1 MLNDEFGDLQCTIFF
16 KKDGVYMAWDFTVD
30 SDIQLDMAKYLKEKA
45 DELDTQFGKAAYE
58 YYNKNGGD
66 ISNAIQEYVEKNGF
80 SVVTDKEM
88 DRFPLLIKFIDA
100 KSDLSIQVHPDDDY
114 ARVHENSLGKTEA
127 WYILDCSDDAELIYG
142 FNKEISKEEFENSIK
157 DNSFLNHVNK
167 VKVKKGDIFFIE
179 AGTLHAI
186 GGGILLAEVQQNC
199 NTTYRVYDYGRL
211 VDGKPRELHIEK
223 ALDVTNTLP
232 PVRSA
237 EAEGEK
243 TISGDAELQKLCSC
257 EFFTMTSLN
266 LSGKYEYNC
275 TDDSFLSIL
284 ILDGN
289 GSITLENTS
298 VSVKKGDSIF
308 IPANSGNVLLSG
320 EFKALLSTL

>member
-1 MLNDEFGDLQCTIFF
+1 MYPIKLNPVF
-16 KKDGVYMAWDFTVD
+16 KEIVWGGER
-30 SDIQLDMAKYLKEKA
+30 L
-45 DELDTQFGKAAYE
+45 
-58 YYNKNGGD
+58 KNGYGYESDLNNIAEAWVLSARNDGD
-66 ISNAIQEYVEKNGF
+66 NTVKNGEYANKSF
-80 SVVTDKEM
+80 TELIKNHPEFLGKKGEKYNE
-88 DRFPLLIKFIDA
+88 FPLLIKFIDA

-114 ARVHENSLGKTEA
+114 ARIHENSLGKTEA
-127 WYILDCSDDAELIYG
+127 WYVLDCSDDAELIYG
-142 FNKEISKEEFENSIK
+142 FNKGITKEEFEKSIN

-237 EAEGEK
+237 EAEGKEEV
-243 TISGDAELQKLCSC
+243 IGDAKVQKLCSC
-257 EFFTMTSLN
+257 EFFTMTSLKLN
-266 LSGKYEYNC
+266 GKYEYNC
-275 TDDSFLSIL
+275 DNSSFLSVL
-284 ILDGN
+284 ILDGS
-289 GSITLENTS
+289 GSITAGNTA

-308 IPANSGNVLLSG
+308 IPANSGNVVLSG
-320 EFKALLSTL
+320 EFNALLSTL

>member
-1 MLNDEFGDLQCTIFF
+1 MYPIKLNPVF
-16 KKDGVYMAWDFTVD
+16 KEIVWGGER
-30 SDIQLDMAKYLKEKA
+30 L
-45 DELDTQFGKAAYE
+45 
-58 YYNKNGGD
+58 KNGYGYESDLNNIAEAWVLSARNDGD
-66 ISNAIQEYVEKNGF
+66 NTVKNGEYANKSF
-80 SVVTDKEM
+80 TELIKNNPQFLGEKGEKYNE
-88 DRFPLLIKFIDA
+88 FPLLIKFIDA

-114 ARVHENSLGKTEA
+114 ARIHENSLGKTEA
-127 WYILDCSDDAELIYG
+127 WYVLDCADDAELIYG
-142 FNKEISKEEFENSIK
+142 FNKEITKEEFENSIK

-237 EAEGEK
+237 EAEGKEEV
-243 TISGDAELQKLCSC
+243 IGDAKVQKLCSC
-257 EFFTMTSLN
+257 EFFTMISLKLN
-266 LSGKYEYNC
+266 GKYEYNC
-275 TDDSFLSIL
+275 DNSSFLSVL
-284 ILDGN
+284 ILEGN
-289 GSITLENTS
+289 GSITVDNTA

-308 IPANSGNVLLSG
+308 IPANSGKVMLSG
-320 EFKALLSTL
+320 ELSALLSTL

>member
-1 MLNDEFGDLQCTIFF
+1 MYPIKLNPIFKEIVWGGERLKNDYGYESDLKNIAEAWVLSARNDGDNTV
-16 KKDGVYMAWDFTVD
+16 KNGVYANKSFTEL
-30 SDIQLDMAKYLKEKA
+30 IKNNPEFLGEKGKKYNE
-45 DELDTQFGKAAYE
+45 
-58 YYNKNGGD
+58 
-66 ISNAIQEYVEKNGF
+66 
-80 SVVTDKEM
+80 
-88 DRFPLLIKFIDA
+88 FPLLIKFIDA

-127 WYILDCSDDAELIYG
+127 WYVLDCADDAELIYG
-142 FNKEISKEEFENSIK
+142 FNKEITKEEFENSIK

-237 EAEGEK
+237 EAEGKEEV
-243 TISGDAELQKLCSC
+243 IGDAKIQKLCSC
-257 EFFTMTSLN
+257 EFFTMTSLK
-266 LSGKYEYNC
+266 LSGKYECNC
-275 TDDSFLSIL
+275 DNSSFLSVL

-289 GSITLENTS
+289 GSITVDNTA

-308 IPANSGNVLLSG
+308 IPANSGTVLLSG
-320 EFKALLSTL
+320 NFNALLSTL

>member
-1 MLNDEFGDLQCTIFF
+1 MYPIKLNPVFKEIVWGGERLKSDYGYESDLNNIAEAWVLTARNDGDN
-16 KKDGVYMAWDFTVD
+16 TV
-30 SDIQLDMAKYLKEKA
+30 
-45 DELDTQFGKAAYE
+45 
-58 YYNKNGGD
+58 KNGQFSGQSFTEL
-66 ISNAIQEYVEKNGF
+66 IKNNPQFLGKKGEKYN
-80 SVVTDKEM
+80 E
-88 DRFPLLIKFIDA
+88 FPLLIKFIDA

-142 FNKEISKEEFENSIK
+142 FNKEISKEEFEKSIK

-237 EAEGEK
+237 EAEGAEVV
-243 TISGDAELQKLCSC
+243 IGDAKVQKLCSC
-257 EFFTMTSLN
+257 EFFTMTSLKLN
-266 LSGKYEYNC
+266 GKYEYNC
-275 TDDSFLSIL
+275 DEASFLSVL
-284 ILDGN
+284 ILDGS
-289 GSITLENTS
+289 GSITAGNTA

-308 IPANSGNVLLSG
+308 IPANSGNVVLSG
-320 EFKALLSTL
+320 EFNALLSTL

>member
-1 MLNDEFGDLQCTIFF
+1 MYPIKLNPIFKEIVWGGERLKSDYGYESDLNNIAEAWVLTARNDGDNTI
-16 KKDGVYMAWDFTVD
+16 
-30 SDIQLDMAKYLKEKA
+30 
-45 DELDTQFGKAAYE
+45 
-58 YYNKNGGD
+58 KNG
-66 ISNAIQEYVEKNGF
+66 EYAGQSFTELIKNNPSFLGKKGEKYN
-80 SVVTDKEM
+80 E
-88 DRFPLLIKFIDA
+88 FPLLIKFIDA

-114 ARVHENSLGKTEA
+114 ARIHENSLGKTEA
-127 WYILDCSDDAELIYG
+127 WYVLDCSEDAKLIYG
-142 FNKEISKEEFENSIK
+142 FNKEITKVEFENSIK

-243 TISGDAELQKLCSC
+243 VVIGDAKIQKLCSC
-257 EFFTMTSLN
+257 EFFTMTSLE

-275 TDDSFLSIL
+275 DENSFLSVL

-289 GSITLENTS
+289 GSITVDNTA

-308 IPANSGNVLLSG
+308 IPANSGNVRLSG
-320 EFKALLSTL
+320 EFNALLSTL

>member
-1 MLNDEFGDLQCTIFF
+1 MYPIKLNPIFKEIVWGGERLKSDYGYESDLNNIAEAWVLTARDDGDNI
-16 KKDGVYMAWDFTVD
+16 V
-30 SDIQLDMAKYLKEKA
+30 
-45 DELDTQFGKAAYE
+45 
-58 YYNKNGGD
+58 KNG
-66 ISNAIQEYVEKNGF
+66 EYAGQSFTELINNNPQFLGKKGEKYN
-80 SVVTDKEM
+80 E
-88 DRFPLLIKFIDA
+88 FPLLIKFIDA

-114 ARVHENSLGKTEA
+114 ARIHENSLGKTEA
-127 WYILDCSDDAELIYG
+127 WYVLDCSDDAELIYG
-142 FNKEISKEEFENSIK
+142 FNKEITKEEFENSIK

-199 NTTYRVYDYGRL
+199 NTTYRVYDYSRL

-237 EAEGEK
+237 EAEGKKEV
-243 TISGDAELQKLCSC
+243 IGAAEIQKLCSC
-257 EFFTMTSLN
+257 EFFTMTSLCLN
-266 LSGKYEYNC
+266 GKYEYNC
-275 TDDSFLSIL
+275 DENSFLSVL
-284 ILDGN
+284 ILDGS
-289 GSITLENTS
+289 GSITAGNTA

-308 IPANSGNVLLSG
+308 IPANSGNIVLSG
-320 EFKALLSTL
+320 EFNALLSTL

>member
-1 MLNDEFGDLQCTIFF
+1 MYPIKLNPVF
-16 KKDGVYMAWDFTVD
+16 KEIVWGGER
-30 SDIQLDMAKYLKEKA
+30 L
-45 DELDTQFGKAAYE
+45 
-58 YYNKNGGD
+58 KNGYGYESDLNNIAEAWVLSARNDGD
-66 ISNAIQEYVEKNGF
+66 NTVKNGEYANKSF
-80 SVVTDKEM
+80 TALIKNHPEFLGKKGEKYNE
-88 DRFPLLIKFIDA
+88 FPLLIKFIDA

-114 ARVHENSLGKTEA
+114 ARIHENSLGKTEA
-127 WYILDCSDDAELIYG
+127 WYVLDCSDDAELIYG
-142 FNKEISKEEFENSIK
+142 FNKEITKEEFEKSIK

-186 GGGILLAEVQQNC
+186 GGGILLTEVQQNC

-237 EAEGEK
+237 EPEGKEE
-243 TISGDAELQKLCSC
+243 IIGDAKVQKLCSC
-257 EFFTMTSLN
+257 EFFTMTSLKLN
-266 LSGKYEYNC
+266 GKYEYNC
-275 TDDSFLSIL
+275 DNSSFLSVL
-284 ILDGN
+284 ILDGS
-289 GSITLENTS
+289 GSITAGNTA

-308 IPANSGNVLLSG
+308 IPANSGNVVLSG
-320 EFKALLSTL
+320 EFNALLSTL

>member
-1 MLNDEFGDLQCTIFF
+1 MYPIKLNPIFKEIVWGGERLKSDYGYESDLNNIAEAWVLTARNDGDNTVKNGEYAGQSFTELI
-16 KKDGVYMAWDFTVD
+16 KKNPQFLGKKG
-30 SDIQLDMAKYLKEKA
+30 AKYNE
-45 DELDTQFGKAAYE
+45 
-58 YYNKNGGD
+58 
-66 ISNAIQEYVEKNGF
+66 
-80 SVVTDKEM
+80 
-88 DRFPLLIKFIDA
+88 FPLLIKFIDA

-114 ARVHENSLGKTEA
+114 AREHENSLGKTEA
-127 WYILDCSDDAELIYG
+127 WYVLDCSEDAELIYG
-142 FNKEISKEEFENSIK
+142 FNKEITKEEFENSIK

-232 PVRSA
+232 PTRSA
-237 EAEGEK
+237 EAEGNVEN
-243 TISGDAELQKLCSC
+243 IEDAKIQKLCSC
-257 EFFTMTSLN
+257 EFFTMTSLELN
-266 LSGKYEYNC
+266 GKYNYNC
-275 TDDSFLSIL
+275 SDDSFLSVL
-284 ILDGN
+284 ILEGS
-289 GSITLENTS
+289 GSITVDNTA

-308 IPANSGNVLLSG
+308 IPANSGNVLFSG
-320 EFKALLSTL
+320 EFNALLSTL

>member
-1 MLNDEFGDLQCTIFF
+1 MYPIKLNPVF
-16 KKDGVYMAWDFTVD
+16 KEIVWGGER
-30 SDIQLDMAKYLKEKA
+30 L
-45 DELDTQFGKAAYE
+45 
-58 YYNKNGGD
+58 KNGYGYESDLNNIAEAWVLSARNDGD
-66 ISNAIQEYVEKNGF
+66 NTVKNGEYANKSF
-80 SVVTDKEM
+80 TELIKNHPEFLGKKGEKYNE
-88 DRFPLLIKFIDA
+88 FPLLIKFIDA

-114 ARVHENSLGKTEA
+114 ARIHENSLGKTEA
-127 WYILDCSDDAELIYG
+127 WYVLDCSDDAELIYG
-142 FNKEISKEEFENSIK
+142 FNKGITKEEFEKSIK

-167 VKVKKGDIFFIE
+167 KKKKKGDIFFIE

-237 EAEGEK
+237 EAEGKEE
-243 TISGDAELQKLCSC
+243 IIGDAKVQKLCSC
-257 EFFTMTSLN
+257 EFFTMTSLKLN
-266 LSGKYEYNC
+266 GKYEYNC
-275 TDDSFLSIL
+275 DNSSFLSVL
-284 ILDGN
+284 ILDGS
-289 GSITLENTS
+289 GSITAGNTA

-308 IPANSGNVLLSG
+308 IPANSGNVVLSG
-320 EFKALLSTL
+320 EFNALLSTL

>member
-1 MLNDEFGDLQCTIFF
+1 MYPIKLNPVF
-16 KKDGVYMAWDFTVD
+16 KEIVWGGER
-30 SDIQLDMAKYLKEKA
+30 L
-45 DELDTQFGKAAYE
+45 
-58 YYNKNGGD
+58 KNGYGYESDLNNIAEAWVLSARNDGD
-66 ISNAIQEYVEKNGF
+66 NTVKNGEYANKSF
-80 SVVTDKEM
+80 TELIKNHPEFLGKKGEKYNE
-88 DRFPLLIKFIDA
+88 FPLLIKFIDA

-114 ARVHENSLGKTEA
+114 ARIHENSFGKTEA
-127 WYILDCSDDAELIYG
+127 WYVLDCSDDAELIYG
-142 FNKEISKEEFENSIK
+142 FNKEITKEEFENSIK

-237 EAEGEK
+237 EAEGKEEV
-243 TISGDAELQKLCSC
+243 IGDAKVQKLCSC
-257 EFFTMTSLN
+257 EFFTMTSLKLN
-266 LSGKYEYNC
+266 GKYEYNC
-275 TDDSFLSIL
+275 DNSSFLSVL
-284 ILDGN
+284 ILDGS
-289 GSITLENTS
+289 GSITAGNTA

-308 IPANSGNVLLSG
+308 IPANSGNVVLSG
-320 EFKALLSTL
+320 EFNALLSTL

>member
-1 MLNDEFGDLQCTIFF
+1 MYPIKLNPVF
-16 KKDGVYMAWDFTVD
+16 KEIVWGGER
-30 SDIQLDMAKYLKEKA
+30 L
-45 DELDTQFGKAAYE
+45 
-58 YYNKNGGD
+58 KNGYGYESDLNNIAEAWVLSARNDGD
-66 ISNAIQEYVEKNGF
+66 NIVKNGEYANKSF
-80 SVVTDKEM
+80 TELIKNHPEFLGKKGEKYNE
-88 DRFPLLIKFIDA
+88 FPLLIKFIDA

-114 ARVHENSLGKTEA
+114 ARIHENSLGKTEA

-142 FNKEISKEEFENSIK
+142 FNKEITKEEFEKSIK

-237 EAEGEK
+237 EAEGKEEV
-243 TISGDAELQKLCSC
+243 IGDAKVQKLCSC
-257 EFFTMTSLN
+257 EFFTMTSLKLN
-266 LSGKYEYNC
+266 GKYEYNC
-275 TDDSFLSIL
+275 DNSSFISVL
-284 ILDGN
+284 ILDGS
-289 GSITLENTS
+289 GSITAGNTA

-308 IPANSGNVLLSG
+308 IPANSGNVVLSG
-320 EFKALLSTL
+320 EFNALLSTL

>member
-1 MLNDEFGDLQCTIFF
+1 MYPIKLNPIFKEIVWGGERLKSDFGYESDLNNIAEAWVLTARN
-16 KKDGVYMAWDFTVD
+16 DGDNTV
-30 SDIQLDMAKYLKEKA
+30 
-45 DELDTQFGKAAYE
+45 
-58 YYNKNGGD
+58 KNGQFSGQSFTEL
-66 ISNAIQEYVEKNGF
+66 IKNNPQFLGKKGEKYN
-80 SVVTDKEM
+80 E
-88 DRFPLLIKFIDA
+88 FPLLIKFIDA

-127 WYILDCSDDAELIYG
+127 WYILDCSEDAELIYG
-142 FNKEISKEEFENSIK
+142 FNKEISKEEFEKSIK

-237 EAEGEK
+237 KAEGEAE
-243 TISGDAELQKLCSC
+243 IIGDAEVKKLCSC
-257 EFFTMTSLN
+257 EFFTMTSLKLN
-266 LSGKYEYNC
+266 DKYEYNC
-275 TDDSFLSIL
+275 DEFSFLSVL
-284 ILDGN
+284 ILAGN
-289 GSITLENTS
+289 GSITAGNTT

-308 IPANSGNVLLSG
+308 IPANSGNVVLSG
-320 EFKALLSTL
+320 EFNALLSTL

>member
-1 MLNDEFGDLQCTIFF
+1 MYPIKLNPVFKEIVWGGERLKSDYGYESDLNNIAEAWVLTARNDGDNTVKNGEFSGQS
-16 KKDGVYMAWDFTVD
+16 FTEL
-30 SDIQLDMAKYLKEKA
+30 IKNNPQFLGEKGAKYNE
-45 DELDTQFGKAAYE
+45 
-58 YYNKNGGD
+58 
-66 ISNAIQEYVEKNGF
+66 
-80 SVVTDKEM
+80 
-88 DRFPLLIKFIDA
+88 FPLLIKFIDA

-114 ARVHENSLGKTEA
+114 ARIHENSLGKTEA
-127 WYILDCSDDAELIYG
+127 WFVLDCSDDAELIYG
-142 FNKEISKEEFENSIK
+142 FNKEITKEEFENSIK
-157 DNSFLNHVNK
+157 DNSLLNHVNK

-237 EAEGEK
+237 EPEGEK
-243 TISGDAELQKLCSC
+243 RVIGDAEIQKLCSC

-266 LSGKYEYNC
+266 LNGKYEYNC
-275 TDDSFLSIL
+275 DNSSFLSVL
-284 ILDGN
+284 ILDGK
-289 GSITLENTS
+289 GSITVENTA

-308 IPANSGNVLLSG
+308 IPANSGSVVFSG
-320 EFKALLSTL
+320 EFDALLSTL

>member
-1 MLNDEFGDLQCTIFF
+1 MYPIKLNPIFKEIVWGGERLKNGYGYESDLNNIAEAWVLSARNDGDNTV
-16 KKDGVYMAWDFTVD
+16 KNGEYANKSFTEL
-30 SDIQLDMAKYLKEKA
+30 IKNNPQFLGEKGAKYNE
-45 DELDTQFGKAAYE
+45 
-58 YYNKNGGD
+58 
-66 ISNAIQEYVEKNGF
+66 
-80 SVVTDKEM
+80 
-88 DRFPLLIKFIDA
+88 FPLLIKFIDA

-114 ARVHENSLGKTEA
+114 ARIHENSLGKTEA
-127 WYILDCSDDAELIYG
+127 WYVLDCSDDAELIYG
-142 FNKEISKEEFENSIK
+142 FNKEITKEEFEKSIK

-237 EAEGEK
+237 EAEGKEEV
-243 TISGDAELQKLCSC
+243 IGDAKVQKLCSC
-257 EFFTMTSLN
+257 EFFTMTSLKLN
-266 LSGKYEYNC
+266 GKYEYNC
-275 TDDSFLSIL
+275 DNSSFLSVL
-284 ILDGN
+284 ILDGS
-289 GSITLENTS
+289 GSITTGNTA

-308 IPANSGNVLLSG
+308 IPANSGNVVLSG
-320 EFKALLSTL
+320 EFNALLSTL

>member
-1 MLNDEFGDLQCTIFF
+1 MYPIKLNPVF
-16 KKDGVYMAWDFTVD
+16 KEIVWGGER
-30 SDIQLDMAKYLKEKA
+30 L
-45 DELDTQFGKAAYE
+45 
-58 YYNKNGGD
+58 KNGYGYESDLNNIAEAWVLSARNDGD
-66 ISNAIQEYVEKNGF
+66 NTVKNGEYANKSF
-80 SVVTDKEM
+80 TELIKNHPEFLGKKGEKYNE
-88 DRFPLLIKFIDA
+88 FPLLIKFIDA

-114 ARVHENSLGKTEA
+114 ARIHENSLGKTEA
-127 WYILDCSDDAELIYG
+127 WYVLDCSDDAELIYG
-142 FNKEISKEEFENSIK
+142 FNKGITKEEFEKSIK

-237 EAEGEK
+237 EAEGKEEV
-243 TISGDAELQKLCSC
+243 IGDAKVQKLCSC
-257 EFFTMTSLN
+257 EFFTMTSLKLN
-266 LSGKYEYNC
+266 GKYEYNC
-275 TDDSFLSIL
+275 DNSSFLSVL
-284 ILDGN
+284 ILDGS
-289 GSITLENTS
+289 GSITAGNTA

-308 IPANSGNVLLSG
+308 IPANSGNVVLSG
-320 EFKALLSTL
+320 EFNALLSTL

>member
-1 MLNDEFGDLQCTIFF
+1 MYPIKLNPVF
-16 KKDGVYMAWDFTVD
+16 KEIVWGGER
-30 SDIQLDMAKYLKEKA
+30 L
-45 DELDTQFGKAAYE
+45 
-58 YYNKNGGD
+58 KNGYGYESDLNNIAEAWVLSARNDGD
-66 ISNAIQEYVEKNGF
+66 NTVKNGEYANKSF
-80 SVVTDKEM
+80 TELIKNHPEFLGKKGEKYNE
-88 DRFPLLIKFIDA
+88 FPLLIKFIDA

-114 ARVHENSLGKTEA
+114 ARIHENSLGKTEA
-127 WYILDCSDDAELIYG
+127 WYVLDCSDDAELIYG
-142 FNKEISKEEFENSIK
+142 FNKEITKEEFEKSIK

-237 EAEGEK
+237 EAEGKEEV
-243 TISGDAELQKLCSC
+243 IGDAKVQKLCSC
-257 EFFTMTSLN
+257 EFFTMTSLKLN
-266 LSGKYEYNC
+266 GKYEYNC
-275 TDDSFLSIL
+275 DNSSFLSVL
-284 ILDGN
+284 ILDGS
-289 GSITLENTS
+289 GSITAGNTA

-308 IPANSGNVLLSG
+308 ISANSGNVVLSG
-320 EFKALLSTL
+320 EFNALLSTL

>member
-1 MLNDEFGDLQCTIFF
+1 MYPIKLNPVFKEIVWGGERLKSDYGYESDLKNIAEAWVLTARNDGDNI
-16 KKDGVYMAWDFTVD
+16 V
-30 SDIQLDMAKYLKEKA
+30 
-45 DELDTQFGKAAYE
+45 
-58 YYNKNGGD
+58 KNGQFSGESFTEL
-66 ISNAIQEYVEKNGF
+66 IKNNPQFLGKKGEKYN
-80 SVVTDKEM
+80 E
-88 DRFPLLIKFIDA
+88 FPLLIKFIDA

-142 FNKEISKEEFENSIK
+142 FNKEISKEEFEKSIK

-167 VKVKKGDIFFIE
+167 VNVKKGDIFFIE

-211 VDGKPRELHIEK
+211 VDGKPRELHIKK

-237 EAEGEK
+237 EAESEK
-243 TISGDAELQKLCSC
+243 EVIGDAEVQKLCSC
-257 EFFTMTSLN
+257 EFFTMTSLKLN
-266 LSGKYEYNC
+266 GKYEYNC
-275 TDDSFLSIL
+275 DENSFLSVL
-284 ILDGN
+284 ILDGK
-289 GSITLENTS
+289 GSITAGNTA

-308 IPANSGNVLLSG
+308 IPANSGNIVLSG
-320 EFKALLSTL
+320 EFNALLSTL